1 MDFKSIASLFLYEQP
16 VTAPQAI
23 EITKPTPA
31 PATAGEQIRMDM
43 PKQEK
48 PVQPSGAEFERQN
61 REEAPLPFVMEES
74 NPLPEGIPKALAE
87 LMAADHVTPEQL
99 QQAVASKGYYPANTP
114 IENYDPQ
121 FISGC
126 LVACWD
132 SVKQLIR

>member
-1 MDFKSIASLFLYEQP
+1 MDFKSIAALFLYEQP
-16 VTAPQAI
+16 VTAPQAT
-23 EITKPTPA
+23 EIAKPTPA

-43 PKQEK
+43 PKQET
-48 PVQPSGAEFERQN
+48 PVQPSGAEFERQS
-61 REEAPLPFVMEES
+61 REELPFKMEDPLPA
-74 NPLPEGIPKALAE
+74 GIPKALAD

-114 IENYDPQ
+114 IQNYDPQ

-132 SVKQLIR
+132 SVKQLIH